1 MLCADTGV
9 TGVWFTVSVT
19 VLRFEVVPFKCLGVL
34 PDALRLFC
42 PFVRFARAGEALVGL
57 LVDFLLRS

>member
-19 VLRFEVVPFKCLGVL
+19 VLRFEAVPFKCLGAL

-42 PFVRFARAGEALVGL
+42 PFVRLARAGEALVGL